1 MIAQVCNLK
10 AGKFVHTLGDAHLYI
25 NHLEQA
31 KLQLSREVKGL
42 PELKLSSNVENIFDF
57 KYEDIEIV
65 NYESHPAISA
75 PIAV

>member
-1 MIAQVCNLK
+1 M
-10 AGKFVHTLGDAHLYI
+10 
-25 NHLEQA
+25 
-31 KLQLSREVKGL
+31 GL